1 MTVLQQMGQRAQEA
15 ARFLRTVSA
24 KEKNGALLSIAA
36 HLEKSEADIL
46 KANGLDIEATKV
58 SGMTSSLLDRLTL
71 TPKRIQDMA
80 RSVEEVAALPDP
92 VGKVLGGQT
101 LPNGLRMQKVSV
113 PLGVAGMI
121 YEARPNVTVDA
132 AVLCLKSSNA
142 CILRGGKEAIHSA
155 SALERVMREAL
166 EESGFPDGC
175 IQLVK
180 DTSRESALELMKLNR
195 YLDVLIPR
203 GGAGLIRSVVEN
215 ATVPVIETGVGN
227 CHVYV
232 DASANLEMACRIV
245 DNAKTSRPSVC
256 NAIENVLVHR
266 DVAEMLLPRM
276 KEALDQH
283 QVQLRG
289 CPETEIGRAHV

>member
-180 DTSRESALELMKLNR
+180 DTSRESALELMKQDR
-195 YLDVLIPR
+195 
-203 GGAGLIRSVVEN
+203 
-215 ATVPVIETGVGN
+215 
-227 CHVYV
+227 
-232 DASANLEMACRIV
+232 
-245 DNAKTSRPSVC
+245 
-256 NAIENVLVHR
+256 
-266 DVAEMLLPRM
+266 
-276 KEALDQH
+276 
-283 QVQLRG
+283 
-289 CPETEIGRAHV
+289 